1 MSEELRIIAIVGMAV
16 IAVLFAWLSLMMAAL
31 ESAVSRVTRANLNN
45 LMIETQTDGELTPFT
60 RAKKIKRIHTVQ
72 QLIVHRYPTASA
84 CAFFRISS
92 NVLIGAIVV
101 CIMSLLHYPFWAQFV
116 SGVGVALIMA
126 VVSVLMR
133 PRTAGSS
140 KPLEIMLRHATLA
153 SVATHLTPFI
163 CKRDADDLQH
173 HRRASE
179 LSDDEELE
187 KIQLE
192 QGKAAIDRLVESNRF
207 DPEVS
212 QMLRNVLMLSDT
224 LTREIM
230 VPRTDMICIEQG
242 DTLESFLRLCSR
254 LSLIHI

>member
-1 MSEELRIIAIVGMAV
+1 MSEELRICTIVAMVV

-116 SGVGVALIMA
+116 SGVGAALIMA

-140 KPLEIMLRHATLA
+140 KPLEIILRHATLA

-163 CKRDADDLQH
+163 RKRDADDLQH
-173 HRRASE
+173 NRRASE

-187 KIQLE
+187 KVQLE

-207 DPEVS
+207 DPRS
-212 QMLRNVLMLSDT
+212 RRCCAT
-224 LTREIM
+224 
-230 VPRTDMICIEQG
+230 
-242 DTLESFLRLCSR
+242 CSCSPIR
-254 LSLIHI
+254 SRARSWCRAPT